1 MHRFAGP
8 CIVLAIILVL
18 GAPFARPA
26 ADRATP
32 LPLISVSPT
41 PKPPTVDGQI
51 GDSEWRFGSRTTGFL
66 NLASGQAAV
75 PQTSVYLTF
84 DSDRL
89 YLAFEC
95 ALTSERSP
103 DASET
108 NRDGRVWSDDSVEVI
123 LLPPGRKETQFY
135 HFIGNSIGAF
145 YDTYARNRRWNG
157 GWQYEADSGMGW
169 WRGELSIPFDDLGIE
184 DPVGQT
190 WRANFARNAG
200 PYTSWADTGRG
211 YINPP
216 RFGYLR
222 FCPDGVVTRID
233 AVEGLRTGQPRVSG
247 RVVNPGAA
255 TAKARL
261 GVRVVRPVKA
271 NEGEWPRIGSN
282 AWRPARQFNLASRA
296 HFDFVVSASSPG
308 EELNRL
314 DVSMQ
319 DPTGRDLYRQS
330 IPFVP
335 TGIQYVSLL
344 SEPSEE
350 TVVVR
355 ADLRGLPKG
364 KRIDIEASFENGEGK
379 QRTEL
384 SCAALDAGRI
394 HTFEQDVRGWP
405 LGPYQARAR
414 LTASDSKEV
423 LHETALSYERIA
435 PPKWFTEGRKIGL
448 ARRVLKPWTP
458 IEWDGQTLGIWGR
471 QHRFEERLL
480 PAQIASAGEALL
492 AQPAALRAIVDGRSV
507 EAQLDRRE
515 TLESGP
521 DAVVTQA
528 HGQLGPMPVQV
539 NMRAEYDGML
549 VFDVDLRPRAE
560 ARVERLWLSLPIRR
574 DRALY
579 YHEATQYYG
588 RGKSG
593 LVPSD
598 GLRLPFRPFVWLGD
612 NERGLMWFAESP
624 EGWHTDRYPILIQ
637 PSPKGTEL
645 RVEFVNRART
655 YGEPMRLVFGLQAT
669 PVKPV
674 PPDWR
679 AWRADYQYTRRL
691 AQKHLID
698 WEAEGIPLQW
708 RFLWWTDGYQRVFTP
723 GHTTPLQVMP
733 DLKRHVEAAHARGT
747 RLVTYFYLHGVNR
760 ITTGFDRYYP
770 VWQTSNPREM
780 SYWGRVIMGACPGS
794 TMGDQLLYG
803 IREMV
808 REHGI
813 DGVYFDGAAP
823 PVPCAN
829 ALHGHGW
836 TDEQGHRRPVYPIFA
851 LRRFYKRLATML
863 SEHVERPIIWIH
875 ADGKMPTP
883 VASFTTANWEG
894 EMVQGQLK
902 GGAYLSDLLGL
913 DFWRAHM
920 LATQWG
926 VVPMWLPSRYGTP
939 EQKARQ
945 ARDTMALLLV
955 HGTPVARVP
964 AFDREIL
971 RSVWKAQADFGID
984 QAQFRGYWENA
995 DQIRVSPGHERL
1007 AASFY
1012 RRGNRYLVVVAN
1024 FTDEIRRASIEL
1036 LSARGVRFA
1045 HDAISGKPAPFAHG
1059 RVEVTTGPRSFRL
1072 IVVRVLPSNP

>member
-1 MHRFAGP
+1 MIRIARG
-8 CIVLAIILVL
+8 CLMSAIVLGMSVVRA
-18 GAPFARPA
+18 A
-26 ADRATP
+26 ADRTTP

-41 PKPPTVDGQI
+41 SKAPTIDGKI
-51 GDSEWRFGSRTTGFL
+51 GDGEWRLASKITGFL
-66 NLASGQAAV
+66 NLASGQGAV
-75 PQTSVYLTF
+75 PQTRVYLTF
-84 DSDRL
+84 DSQRL

-95 ALTSERSP
+95 DLTNERSP

-108 NRDGRVWSDDSVEVI
+108 NRDGRVWSDDSAEVI
-123 LLPPGRKETQFY
+123 LLPPGRAQAEFY

-145 YDTYARNRRWNG
+145 YDAYARNKRWNG
-157 GWQYEADSGMGW
+157 RWQYVADSGMGW
-169 WRGELSIPFDDLGIE
+169 WRAELSVPFADLGIE

-190 WRANFARNAG
+190 WRANFARSAG
-200 PYTSWADTGRG
+200 LYTAWADTSRG

-222 FCPDGVVTRID
+222 FCRGGMVTRVD
-233 AVEGLRTGQPRVSG
+233 AVEGLETGQARVSG
-247 RVVNPGAA
+247 RVVNPGVAA
-255 TAKARL
+255 AKAML
-261 GVRVVRPVKA
+261 GAKA
-271 NEGEWPRIGSN
+271 NEGEWPRIGSK

-308 EELNRL
+308 KELKRL
-314 DVSMQ
+314 DILMQ
-319 DPTGRDLYRQS
+319 DSTGRNIYRQA

-335 TGIQYVSLL
+335 TGIQYVRLL
-344 SEPSEE
+344 WAPSEE
-350 TVVVR
+350 TVLVR
-355 ADLRGLPKG
+355 ADLRGLPMG
-364 KRIDIEASFENGEGK
+364 KRVDVEVNFGNGEAK
-379 QRTEL
+379 QQP
-384 SCAALDAGRI
+384 ALDTGKV
-394 HTFEQDVRGWP
+394 HVFEQDVRGWP
-405 LGPYQARAR
+405 LGEYNAQVR

-423 LHETALSYERIA
+423 LHETTLPYARVA
-435 PPKWFTEGRKIGL
+435 PPKWFSEGSKIGL

-458 IEWDGQTLGIWGR
+458 IEWDGQTLTLWGR
-471 QHRFEERLL
+471 QHRFAGHLL
-480 PAQIASAGEALL
+480 PAQIVSAGKELLTQPVALM
-492 AQPAALRAIVDGRSV
+492 ATIDGRRV
-507 EAQLDRRE
+507 EGKLDRRE
-515 TLESGP
+515 TVESAP

-528 HGQLGPMPVQV
+528 HGQLGPMPARV

-549 VFDVDLRPRAE
+549 VFDVELQPRAN
-560 ARVERLWLSLPIRR
+560 ARIDRLWLSLPIHR

-593 LVPSD
+593 LVPTD

-612 NERGLMWFAESP
+612 DERGLMWFAESP
-624 EGWHTDRYPILIQ
+624 AGWHTDRYPIVIA
-637 PSPKGTEL
+637 PSPKVTEF
-645 RVEFVNRART
+645 RVELVNRARV
-655 YGEPMRLVFGLQAT
+655 GQELMRFVFGLQAT

-679 AWRADYQYTRRL
+679 AWRADYQYTPRL
-691 AQKHLID
+691 ARKHFID
-698 WEAEGIPLQW
+698 WEGEGVPLQW
-708 RFLWWTDGYQRVFTP
+708 RFLWWTDGYQRVFMP
-723 GHTTPLQVMP
+723 GHTTPLQIMP
-733 DLKRHVEAAHARGT
+733 DLERHVEAAHARGT
-747 RLVTYFYLHGVNR
+747 RLITYFYLHGVNR
-760 ITTGFDRYYP
+760 ITTDFDRYYP
-770 VWQTSNPREM
+770 VWQTSSPREM

-808 REHGI
+808 RKHGI

-829 ALHGHGW
+829 ALHDHGW
-836 TDEQGHRRPVYPIFA
+836 IDEQGYRRPVYPIFA

-863 SEHVERPIIWIH
+863 DEHVERPIIWIH

-913 DFWRAHM
+913 DFWRSHM

-939 EQKARQ
+939 EQKDRQ

-964 AFDREIL
+964 AFDKGLL
-971 RSVWKAQADFGID
+971 RSVWKAQADFGIA
-984 QAQFRGYWENA
+984 QAQFCGYWQNA
-995 DQIRVSPGHERL
+995 HQLRLLPKDERL
-1007 AASFY
+1007 VASFY
-1012 RRGNRYLVVVAN
+1012 RRGNRYLVIVAN
-1024 FTDEIRRASIEL
+1024 LTDQARRAAIEL
-1036 LSARGVRFA
+1036 PLARA
-1045 HDAISGKPAPFAHG
+1045 AQDAISGEPALIAQG
-1059 RVEVTTGPRSFRL
+1059 RIGVTIEQRSFRL
-1072 IVVRVLPSNP
+1072 IVAGDLPADP